1 MQFFLYMTE
10 FKLVDVEKTAPV
22 EAFAD
27 FNLKNL
33 TGEGKVVFADI
44 AWGRYS
50 SHTQSNDD

>member
-10 FKLVDVEKTAPV
+10 FKLVDVEKTASV

-33 TGEGKVVFADI
+33 TGEGKFVFTDI

>member
-27 FNLKNL
+27 FNLKNS
-33 TGEGKVVFADI
+33 TGEGKFVLTDI
-44 AWGRYS
+44 AWARYS
-50 SHTQSNDD
+50 SHTQFNDD